1 MTSILSPQ
9 DLNATSFNGFSAAAL
24 PAASLFG
31 NNATSMIG
39 YPSDSSLFSNETVA
53 SSQGSKAGVG
63 DLAGFS
69 SAWGENPNAATAS
82 QSGLYSGSALPP
94 ALENMYQMALSS
106 ALMKTMTE
114 LMGAMCGLNGLNKAQ
129 DSATLDGAQ
138 GGQGGING
146 GLDGNTDGVNG
157 AAGKDGAGGTPIV
170 PKGGTLSGKQLVD
183 VLKQAGFTGEGLKMA
198 WAIAMRESGGKPSA
212 FNGNAGTGDKSYGLF
227 QINMLGN
234 LGPARLKELGLNSNE
249 DLLDPLAN
257 AKAAFKMSKGGT
269 DFGAWAV
276 GPNAYRRSAS
286 LDAAI
291 QKYLKEFPG

>member
-1 MTSILSPQ
+1 MYMNINLN
-9 DLNATSFNGFSAAAL
+9 DLNAANTAGF
-24 PAASLFG
+24 PVMPMAAS
-31 NNATSMIG
+31 SMPALQQAQARYAG
-39 YPSDSSLFSNETVA
+39 DSTLFSNEMNGLYNNPQ
-53 SSQGSKAGVG
+53 SGPG
-63 DLAGFS
+63 DLSGFS
-69 SAWGENPNAATAS
+69 SAWGGSQLFNGAS
-82 QSGLYSGSALPP
+82 QLGLSGYGAQSSPMEAV
-94 ALENMYQMALSS
+94 YQQMLTSS
-106 ALMKTMTE
+106 FMSMMKTFME
-114 LMGAMCGLNGLNKAQ
+114 GLCSMYGQN
-129 DSATLDGAQ
+129 GAQ
-138 GGQGGING
+138 NNGAQNNG
-146 GLDGNTDGVNG
+146 GLVNQNGGADGANGGVNDAAGTDGKNDTAPVN
-157 AAGKDGAGGTPIV
+157 V
-170 PKGGTLSGKQLVD
+170 PKGGTLSGKQLVE

-234 LGPARLKELGLNSNE
+234 LGPARLKELGLKSNE
-249 DLLDPLAN
+249 DLLDPLTN

>member
-1 MTSILSPQ
+1 MYMNINLNDLSVA
-9 DLNATSFNGFSAAAL
+9 NTAGF
-24 PAASLFG
+24 PVMPMAAS
-31 NNATSMIG
+31 SMPALQQVKTG
-39 YPSDSSLFSNETVA
+39 YAGDSTMFSNEM
-53 SSQGSKAGVG
+53 SGLYNNPQSGPG
-63 DLAGFS
+63 DLSGFS
-69 SAWGENPNAATAS
+69 SAWGGS
-82 QSGLYSGSALPP
+82 QLFNGPSQLGLSGYGAQSSPMEAV
-94 ALENMYQMALSS
+94 YQQMLSS
-106 ALMKTMTE
+106 SFLSMMKTFME
-114 LMGAMCGLNGLNKAQ
+114 GLCSMYGQNGVQNN
-129 DSATLDGAQ
+129 GAQ
-138 GGQGGING
+138 NNG
-146 GLDGNTDGVNG
+146 GLVNQNGGADGANGGVNDAAGTDGKNDTTPVN
-157 AAGKDGAGGTPIV
+157 V
-170 PKGGTLSGKQLVD
+170 PKGGTLSGKQLVE

-249 DLLDPLAN
+249 DLLDPLTN
-257 AKAAFKMSKGGT
+257 AKAAYKMSKGGT